1 MEHNFF
7 MVHRDGSVGP
17 SVKHATE
24 EKAVE
29 EAKRLAATNPGHKF
43 YVLVAL
49 GVAHHVSVTYS
60 PLDDIPF

>member
-17 SVKHATE
+17 SVKHGTE

-29 EAKRLAATNPGHKF
+29 EARRLAALSPGQKF

-49 GVAHHVSVTYS
+49 GVAHHVAVTYEA
-60 PLDDIPF
+60 LDDIPF

>member
-17 SVKHATE
+17 SVKHDTE

-29 EAKRLAATNPGHKF
+29 EAKRLAATNPGQKF

-49 GVAHHVSVTYS
+49 GAAQHVAVTYS
-60 PLDDIPF
+60 TLDDIPF